1 MSLDAEGTL
10 DFNKVGK
17 QPGERMAGSF
27 EVTSDSAGT
36 NTIQLEGDFDFR
48 VAEGAREDC

>member
-1 MSLDAEGTL
+1 MSLKAEGTL
-10 DFNKVGK
+10 KLNKVGK

-27 EVTSDSAGT
+27 EVSSDSAGA
-36 NTIQLEGDFDFR
+36 NTIQLEGVFDFR